1 MSESCD
7 IACSGHVAGA
17 GDGNDMTMKWHCYPG
32 NIAMLC
38 IALQPSQPRDN
49 WAKDS

>member
-7 IACSGHVAGA
+7 IAWSGHVAGA
-17 GDGNDMTMKWHCYPG
+17 GDGNDMTMKHCYPG

-49 WAKDS
+49 WAK